1 MSPTTSTPDPLDDC
15 RWTIS
20 GPLRKLPIET
30 LQAIV
35 DLLPVRP
42 LLALLYA
49 IPPFERMV
57 GSRHVAH
64 IEEDGI
70 SILHLLAATS
80 GKTRALGVALLYK
93 MLAKSPVDANPI
105 CQQRNNPLAHA
116 IFSKNEKATEALL
129 KREEVDANSLFP
141 LLEYQT
147 PLIYAIEREEKR
159 LIDLLLDAEGVN
171 VAKPDLYGRTP
182 LSYAAG
188 KGDLVLTRRL
198 LPHYTDTR
206 LVDNHGSEAIR
217 HIDKMDAA
225 HRTPLSYAA
234 AAGSKEV
241 VELLLS
247 HRNVKA
253 SRRDVYRQSPLSWAA
268 AAGSK
273 EVVELLLSQ
282 HGVHVDQA
290 DDNGQSPLAKAAAA
304 GSKEVVE
311 LLLSQRRVEAN
322 HEDKEGRTPLSIA
335 AAAGSKEVVEL
346 LLSQRRVKANHK
358 DKEGRTPLSIAAAA
372 GSKEVVELL
381 LSQDGVDADHRDR
394 NGQTPLM
401 FAAEAGSKEVV
412 ELLLSQNGVNANQR
426 DEKNRTP
433 LMYAAAAGSKEVVE
447 LLLSQD
453 GVDADHKDG
462 YGQTPLSEAVQARNE
477 EVIRLLVNPDLYR
490 GGEYDHCAKPLLR
503 AVATGDEN
511 IVKLLLPRPNVDA
524 KTRTSS
530 NQCALIQ
537 AARFCSSAVVKLLLS
552 QPGVHADKPGIY
564 GRTPLSFA
572 AQYGRESVARL
583 LLEEYSVRAHSRCD
597 NNRTP
602 LAYAAESEKV
612 EIVNLLLD
620 HVKEE
625 DLKDK
630 DSELLVL
637 LARKFRGLL
646 APKLVHASRT
656 GVNYADNDGYTAL
669 FWASK
674 SGSTPLVELLLS
686 HANINIDKTSE
697 YLNTPLLEAIEQ
709 GHEDIA
715 LLLIKRGADCKRGP
729 TRWRDRTDT
738 PLTAA
743 IRCERERVVEQIL
756 HLGVSMETENPF
768 SELPLVYAIQEN
780 KPRIVKLLLDY
791 YSKKTDEATSDLCVG
806 LYYAVGLL
814 QPQAVQMRLGL
825 LNGRVPKPQGCLLKG
840 LPMLSYLLKRRF
852 DEVFG
857 YRKSLHGVR
866 GWSARKRQHQLVV
879 KAMLGIR
886 DDELANEDKES
897 PFYIAL
903 RCQVFVAQML
913 LDRADGGPDWD
924 RYHFHW
930 SESRGAFAKYE
941 NIVSKL
947 LDMRDKQTAQ
957 LRRDNLTPLSWAEAD
972 PELESYFHVVWH
984 LLHAPEPA
992 VNIVDRYGLTEL
1004 LYALGVTSD
1013 EDMAWLFGKM

>member
-30 LQAIV
+30 LQAIL
-35 DLLPVRP
+35 DLLPARP

-57 GSRHVAH
+57 SSRHVAH
-64 IEEDGI
+64 TEKDGI
-70 SILHLLAATS
+70 SILHLLATTS
-80 GKTRALGVALLYK
+80 DKTRALDLAFLYK
-93 MLAKSPVDANPI
+93 MLANDAVDANPI
-105 CQQRNNPLAHA
+105 CQRRNNPLAHA

-129 KREEVDANSLFP
+129 KREEVDANSWFP

-171 VAKPDLYGRTP
+171 GAKPGLYRRTP

-188 KGDLVLTRRL
+188 KDDLVLTRRL

-273 EVVELLLSQ
+273 EVVELLLSR
-282 HGVHVDQA
+282 HRVHVDQA
-290 DDNGQSPLAKAAAA
+290 DNNGQSPLAK
-304 GSKEVVE
+304 
-311 LLLSQRRVEAN
+311 
-322 HEDKEGRTPLSIA
+322 A

-372 GSKEVVELL
+372 GSKEVVKLL
-381 LSQDGVDADHRDR
+381 LSQRRVKANHKDKEGR
-394 NGQTPLM
+394 TPLLM
-401 FAAEAGSKEVV
+401 AAAAGSKEVV
-412 ELLLSQNGVNANQR
+412 ELLLSQNGVNANQK
-426 DEKNRTP
+426 DKKNRTP

-453 GVDADHKDG
+453 GVDAAHEDDS
-462 YGQTPLSEAVQARNE
+462 GQPPLSEAVQARNE

-490 GGEYDHCAKPLLR
+490 GGKDDYCAKPLLC

-524 KTRTSS
+524 STRTSS
-530 NQCALIQ
+530 NQCALIK

-572 AQYGRESVARL
+572 AQYGRESIARL
-583 LLEEYSVRAHSRCD
+583 LLEEYSVTAHSRC
-597 NNRTP
+597 NKNRTP
-602 LAYAAESEKV
+602 LAYAAESGKA

-637 LARKFRGLL
+637 LAQKLPRLL

-656 GVNYADNDGYTAL
+656 GVNYADKDGYTAL

-686 HANINIDKTSE
+686 HPNINIDKTAE

-729 TRWRDRTDT
+729 TPWRDRTDT

-743 IRCERERVVEQIL
+743 IRCARERVVEQIL

-768 SELPLVYAIQEN
+768 SELPLAYAIQKN

-806 LYYAVGLL
+806 MYYAVRLL
-814 QPQAVQMRLGL
+814 QPQAVQMLLGL
-825 LNGRVPKPQGCLLKG
+825 LNGRVPKPQGCLLEE
-840 LPMLSYLLKRRF
+840 LPTLSSLLKGRF
-852 DEVFG
+852 NEVFG
-857 YRKSLHGVR
+857 YRTSLHGVR
-866 GWSARKRQHQLVV
+866 GWSARKRQYQLVV

-903 RCQVFVAQML
+903 RCQVFVAQTL

-957 LRRDNLTPLSWAEAD
+957 LRRDNLTPLSWAAAG

>member
-30 LQAIV
+30 LQAIL
-35 DLLPVRP
+35 DLLPARP

-80 GKTRALGVALLYK
+80 GKTRALDVAFLYK

-198 LPHYTDTR
+198 LPRYTDTDIGHIDDDGR
-206 LVDNHGSEAIR
+206 EAI
-217 HIDKMDAA
+217 
-225 HRTPLSYAA
+225 SYAA
-234 AAGSKEV
+234 S
-241 VELLLS
+241 
-247 HRNVKA
+247 
-253 SRRDVYRQSPLSWAA
+253 
-268 AAGSK
+268 
-273 EVVELLLSQ
+273 
-282 HGVHVDQA
+282 
-290 DDNGQSPLAKAAAA
+290 
-304 GSKEVVE
+304 
-311 LLLSQRRVEAN
+311 
-322 HEDKEGRTPLSIA
+322 
-335 AAAGSKEVVEL
+335 
-346 LLSQRRVKANHK
+346 
-358 DKEGRTPLSIAAAA
+358 
-372 GSKEVVELL
+372 
-381 LSQDGVDADHRDR
+381 
-394 NGQTPLM
+394 
-401 FAAEAGSKEVV
+401 AGSKEVV

-426 DEKNRTP
+426 DRMNRTP
-433 LMYAAAAGSKEVVE
+433 LMCAAAARSKEVVE

-453 GVDADHKDG
+453 GVDADHEDN
-462 YGQTPLSEAVQARNE
+462 YGQTPLSEAVEARNE
-477 EVIRLLVNPDLYR
+477 EVIRLLVNPDLYK
-490 GGEYDHCAKPLLR
+490 GGKDDYCATPLSC

-511 IVKLLLPRPNVDA
+511 IVELLLPRPNVDA
-524 KTRTSS
+524 RTRTSS
-530 NQCALIQ
+530 NQCALIE
-537 AARFCSSAVVKLLLS
+537 AARFGSSAVVKLLLS
-552 QPGVHADKPGIY
+552 QPGVLADEPDID

-572 AQYGRESVARL
+572 AAYGRESVARL
-583 LLEEYSVRAHSRCD
+583 LLEEYSVRAHSRCRD
-597 NNRTP
+597 NRTP
-602 LAYAAESEKV
+602 LAYAAALGEV

-625 DLKDK
+625 DLEDM

-637 LARKFRGLL
+637 LARELPRLL

-656 GVNYADNDGYTAL
+656 DVNYAGNDGYTAL
-669 FWASK
+669 FWASR

-686 HANINIDKTSE
+686 HPNINIDKTFE
-697 YLNTPLLEAIEQ
+697 YFNTPLLEAIQQ

-715 LLLIKRGADCKRGP
+715 LLLIKRGAHCERGP
-729 TRWRDRTDT
+729 TRLRDEPET
-738 PLTAA
+738 PLRAA
-743 IRCERERVVEQIL
+743 IRWERERVVEQIL
-756 HLGVSMETENPF
+756 HLGVSMETEDPLY
-768 SELPLVYAIQEN
+768 ELPLVYAIEN
-780 KPRIVKLLLDY
+780 KNPRIVKLLLDY
-791 YSKKTDEATSDLCVG
+791 YSKKTDEATSDLRVG
-806 LYYAVGLL
+806 LHRAVTSE
-814 QPQAVQMRLGL
+814 QPQAVQMLLGL
-825 LNGRVPKPQGCLLKG
+825 LNGRVPKPEGFLLG
-840 LPMLSYLLKRRF
+840 ELPMLSCLLGTRF
-852 DEVFG
+852 PCMLH
-857 YRKSLHGVR
+857 YRTDSHSMRCSDAQK
-866 GWSARKRQHQLVV
+866 LVV
-879 KAMLGIR
+879 RTMLGIK
-886 DDELANEDKES
+886 DEELTNMDKKS

-924 RYHFHW
+924 RYHFPW
-930 SESRGAFAKYE
+930 PKSRSAFAKYE

-957 LRRDNLTPLSWAEAD
+957 LRRDNLTVLPWAAAD
-972 PELESYFHVVWH
+972 PELESYFNIVWY
-984 LLHAPEPA
+984 LLHAPEPV
-992 VNIVDRYGLTEL
+992 VNIVDVIGFTEL
-1004 LYALGVTSD
+1004 LYALGVNFD
-1013 EDMAWLFGKM
+1013 EDMTWLYMYDEQNP

>member
-1 MSPTTSTPDPLDDC
+1 MSPTTSTPDPLDDR

-30 LQAIV
+30 LQAIL
-35 DLLPVRP
+35 DLLPARP

-64 IEEDGI
+64 TEKDGI
-70 SILHLLAATS
+70 SILHLLATTS
-80 GKTRALGVALLYK
+80 DKTRALDLAFLYK
-93 MLAKSPVDANPI
+93 MLANDAVNANPI
-105 CQQRNNPLAHA
+105 CTRGNSPLAHA

-129 KREEVDANSLFP
+129 KREDVDVNSWFP
-141 LLEYQT
+141 PLNYREYRDCQT
-147 PLIYAIEREEKR
+147 PLTYAIQREEKR
-159 LIDLLLDAEGVN
+159 LIDLLIDREGVN
-171 VAKPDLYGRTP
+171 VAQPNKSGRTP
-182 LSYAAG
+182 LSYAAEN
-188 KGDLVLTRRL
+188 GDVALTKRL
-198 LPHYTDTR
+198 LPRYTDTDIGHIDDDGR
-206 LVDNHGSEAIR
+206 EAI
-217 HIDKMDAA
+217 
-225 HRTPLSYAA
+225 SYAA
-234 AAGSKEV
+234 S
-241 VELLLS
+241 
-247 HRNVKA
+247 
-253 SRRDVYRQSPLSWAA
+253 
-268 AAGSK
+268 
-273 EVVELLLSQ
+273 
-282 HGVHVDQA
+282 
-290 DDNGQSPLAKAAAA
+290 
-304 GSKEVVE
+304 
-311 LLLSQRRVEAN
+311 
-322 HEDKEGRTPLSIA
+322 
-335 AAAGSKEVVEL
+335 
-346 LLSQRRVKANHK
+346 
-358 DKEGRTPLSIAAAA
+358 
-372 GSKEVVELL
+372 
-381 LSQDGVDADHRDR
+381 
-394 NGQTPLM
+394 
-401 FAAEAGSKEVV
+401 AGSKEVV

-426 DEKNRTP
+426 DKKNRTP
-433 LMYAAAAGSKEVVE
+433 LIYAAAAGSKEVVE

-453 GVDADHKDG
+453 GVDAAHVDDS
-462 YGQTPLSEAVQARNE
+462 GQPPLSEAVQARNE

-490 GGEYDHCAKPLLR
+490 GGKDDYCAKPLLC

-524 KTRTSS
+524 STRTSS
-530 NQCALIQ
+530 NQCALIK
-537 AARFCSSAVVKLLLS
+537 AAMFCSSAVVKLLLS

-572 AQYGRESVARL
+572 AQYGRESIARL
-583 LLEEYSVRAHSRCD
+583 LLEEYSVTAHSRS
-597 NNRTP
+597 NNDTTP
-602 LAYAAESEKV
+602 LAYAAESGKA

-637 LARKFRGLL
+637 LAQKLPRLL

-656 GVNYADNDGYTAL
+656 GVNYADKDGNTAL
-669 FWASK
+669 FWASN

-686 HANINIDKTSE
+686 HPNINIDKTAK

-729 TRWRDRTDT
+729 TRFRDRTDT

-743 IRCERERVVEQIL
+743 IRCARERVVGQIL

-768 SELPLVYAIQEN
+768 SELPLAHAIQKN
-780 KPRIVKLLLDY
+780 NPRIVKLLLDY

-806 LYYAVGLL
+806 LYYAVRLL
-814 QPQAVQMRLGL
+814 QPQAVQMLLGL
-825 LNGRVPKPQGCLLKG
+825 LNGRVPKPQGCLLEV
-840 LPMLSYLLKRRF
+840 LPTLSSLLKRRF
-852 DEVFG
+852 NEVFG
-857 YRKSLHGVR
+857 YRRSLHGVR

-957 LRRDNLTPLSWAEAD
+957 LRRDNLTPLSWAAAH